1 MTPHAGEGT
10 IPLGVLKCLTKEAP
24 SAAMTGLIFDIKK
37 FTVHDGPGIR
47 TTVFMKGCPLRCAW
61 CHNPESISLK
71 PVLAQFAR
79 NCIGCGKCIQNCPQQ
94 GITRGETQVIIPRG
108 ICLACGSCAKECY
121 AEALVLQGREMTVEA
136 VITEV
141 EKDRPFYDNSGGGMT
156 LSGGEPLFQLEFTEA
171 VLKMAKERG
180 LHTVVDT
187 CGFVAWASYERV
199 LPYVDLVLFDIKGVD
214 AERHLAHCGQDNALI
229 HENLRRMLAA
239 GQAVIVRSPIVPG
252 HNAEIEDAE
261 ALAQFLLSLPSVP
274 PVELLR
280 YHRLG
285 EGKYASLG
293 LPEPILKPDPPSEA
307 QMQELC
313 GVLTKH
319 GIVCTTG
326 G

>member
-1 MTPHAGEGT
+1 
-10 IPLGVLKCLTKEAP
+10 
-24 SAAMTGLIFDIKK
+24 MTGLIFDIKK

-79 NCIGCGKCIQNCPQQ
+79 NCIGCGKCLENCPQH
-94 GITRGETQVIIPRG
+94 GITRGETQVIIPRE

-136 VITEV
+136 VIAEV

-156 LSGGEPLFQLEFTEA
+156 LSGGEPLFQLDFAEGLLRT
-171 VLKMAKERG
+171 AKERG
-180 LHTVVDT
+180 LHTVLDT

-214 AERHLAHCGQDNALI
+214 SQRHKAHCGQDNALI

-252 HNAEIEDAE
+252 HNATLEDAD

-274 PVELLR
+274 QVELLR

-293 LPEPILKPDPPSEA
+293 LSEPALKPEPPPVEL
-307 QMQELC
+307 MQELC
-313 GVLTKH
+313 GELTKH
-319 GIVCTTG
+319 GIACSTG